1 MKATKLVIICS
12 IMLLAGSLALAQDRG
27 AAPSSGSESRPS
39 APDTGS
45 TSAPSSGDRGVS
57 STSASSTGFSSSASG
72 TGLANSGGGWSDQG
86 GRNYNP
92 YYDPNYL
99 RFVDFLHMMQFRY
112 GFFGGDMYLYRYLN
126 GEPFLNNRMVQMA
139 LTDTVGNSDRLLG
152 LTLQLEDIVQN
163 LVDGKSTDVAL
174 DKKKAQELTSEIR
187 NLSRK
192 IKSDDFLEYIEPS
205 RREQLLVQ
213 SKGGDVR
220 QQLAELQTFV
230 RQLRMELTNMRSQD
244 ATVVDVRRLSKPSV
258 RSLSRGIETLTSSL
272 NNSIKKIS

>member
-1 MKATKLVIICS
+1 
-12 IMLLAGSLALAQDRG
+12 MLLVGSLAQAQDRQP
-27 AAPSSGSESRPS
+27 APSSGSESRPS
-39 APDTGS
+39 APDVSS
-45 TSAPSSGDRGVS
+45 TSAPSTGDRGTS

-72 TGLANSGGGWSDQG
+72 TGLANSGGGWSDG
-86 GRNYNP
+86 GRSYNP

-112 GFFGGDMYLYRYLN
+112 GFFGGDLYLYRYLN

-152 LTLQLEDIVQN
+152 LTLQLEDIVQD

-205 RREQLLVQ
+205 RREQQLVQ

-230 RQLRMELTNMRSQD
+230 RQLRTELTNMRSQD

-258 RSLSRGIETLTSSL
+258 RSLSRSIETLTSSL
-272 NNSIKKIS
+272 NSSIKKIS

>member
-1 MKATKLVIICS
+1 
-12 IMLLAGSLALAQDRG
+12 MLLAGSLALAQERG

-45 TSAPSSGDRGVS
+45 TSTPSTGDRGVS
-57 STSASSTGFSSSASG
+57 STSASSTGFSSSSSG
-72 TGLANSGGGWSDQG
+72 PGLANSGGWSDSG
-86 GRNYNP
+86 GRSYNP

-112 GFFGGDMYLYRYLN
+112 GFFGGDLYLYRYLN

-152 LTLQLEDIVQN
+152 LTLQLEDIIQD

-174 DKKKAQELTSEIR
+174 DKKRAQALTAEIR
-187 NLSRK
+187 NLSKK

-205 RREQLLVQ
+205 RREQPLAL

-230 RQLRMELTNMRSQD
+230 RQLRTELSNMRSQD

-258 RSLSRGIETLTSSL
+258 RSLSRSIETLTSSL
-272 NNSIKKIS
+272 NNSIKKLS